1 MPTTR
6 ERVPKQLL
14 HRGSEQST
22 SIPREKT
29 KDSLLWIQT
38 RTNQKERGY
47 CCCSSKIQ
55 VSNNSRQRG
64 TPQTNLRRPNH
75 HHTKSNGPQLP
86 NHNGR
91 DCGRD
96 LRLRFTFYIYIHTHK
111 RKSTRMV
118 QRFQSV
124 PHHATTSAGR
134 RLVVFVRSNGWWLR
148 SLWVAFVVVVVVVWY
163 QSVPF
168 RNRMVAN
175 AFVIPLVPA
184 AFHSTTRRI
193 QHSFRTIPNNNNN
206 KASISHHLQSRAR
219 DGTTTTRTALR
230 RPNHDDDDDDTLE
243 ESAQSSMP
251 LLLPAS
257 SGLASS
263 SSSSLD
269 HGSAVS
275 TTMATKPTNS
285 SSSSLFSSSSFLDFL
300 FPPNY
305 TSSTVSSSRNHNDNS
320 DTHHTLISPSHVTLR
335 KLQLQFTCN
344 ICGCRNHHAIS
355 RSAYQ
360 TGVVIVTCQNTTC
373 AVQHLIADHL
383 GFTNLVGSS
392 SNRQNEGA
400 EEEDGDSRKHPS
412 QENKNN
418 HDNNNKDDPPPHSV
432 ARAGGG
438 NIEDFL
444 MAKEDNHHDSAKTNL
459 AGHDTT
465 TTTHS
470 PVQRV
475 SRQVFELEQAFY
487 NSTTDQ
493 DPSSCRNETPNQYE

>member
-1 MPTTR
+1 MSKAQASRERSQPERTKTR
-6 ERVPKQLL
+6 EAAAVAARRRRL
-14 HRGSEQST
+14 R
-22 SIPREKT
+22 
-29 KDSLLWIQT
+29 
-38 RTNQKERGY
+38 RTQPSR
-47 CCCSSKIQ
+47 IA
-55 VSNNSRQRG
+55 RQRR
-64 TPQTNLRRPNH
+64 TLQTTNRRRPNH
-75 HHTKSNGPQLP
+75 HYTKNNGPQLP

-91 DCGRD
+91 ECDRD
-96 LRLRFTFYIYIHTHK
+96 LWLQFLFYIYIYTHK

-134 RLVVFVRSNGWWLR
+134 RIGFVRSNGWWLR
-148 SLWVAFVVVVVVVWY
+148 PWWVAFLVAVVVVWY
-163 QSVPF
+163 QSDPSVF
-168 RNRMVAN
+168 RTLLVAN
-175 AFVIPLVPA
+175 AFVIPMVPA
-184 AFHSTTRRI
+184 AFHTTTRRI
-193 QHSFRTIPNNNNN
+193 QPPFLPIPVNNN
-206 KASISHHLQSRAR
+206 KATTRHHLQSRAR
-219 DGTTTTRTALR
+219 EGKTRTRTALR
-230 RPNHDDDDDDTLE
+230 RPNHDDDNDDSTVE

-257 SGLASS
+257 SGLASY
-263 SSSSLD
+263 LERATD
-269 HGSAVS
+269 NGSAVS
-275 TTMATKPTNS
+275 TTMATKPTN

-305 TSSTVSSSRNHNDNS
+305 TSSTVSSSRNHNDNN
-320 DTHHTLISPSHVTLR
+320 DTHHILVSPSHVTLR

-344 ICGCRNHHAIS
+344 ICGCRNCHAIS

-392 SNRQNEGA
+392 SNRQNEEQEGR
-400 EEEDGDSRKHPS
+400 DSRNHHPP
-412 QENKNN
+412 NN
-418 HDNNNKDDPPPHSV
+418 NNNKDDPHSHTV

-444 MAKEDNHHDSAKTNL
+444 LAKEDHHHDSAKTNL